1 MDRKLI
7 SELMHASRGEAVLE
21 YMLDE
26 FREIIKSDIV
36 MPDILYTPAM
46 DKKFEEMYAKA
57 KELDDMLTSIMHDM
71 YWARKQ
77 IEKKL
82 EEAK

>member
-1 MDRKLI
+1 MDRKPI
-7 SELMHASRGEAVLE
+7 SELVYASQGEATLE

-26 FREIIKSDIV
+26 FRELIKSDIV
-36 MPDILYTPAM
+36 MPDILCTPAM
-46 DKKFEEMYAKA
+46 DKKFEELYAKA
-57 KELDDMLTSIMHDM
+57 KELDEMLTSIMHDM

-82 EEAK
+82 EGSE